1 MEKLL
6 DFLNRMLLKD
16 LKPSQTAGWIPDQF
30 RERLTKLKAEPLMY
44 PARWDYRYE
53 PPLTPAHRYY
63 AALIESDCNRCYNHT
78 YTELR
83 TSGNDL
89 EREYLAHQLLERT
102 LSPLLRES
110 ALALDRIAEGHPD
123 PVRGIADNWQQ
134 PDPVYIYGLMKAALI
149 CLYLNIQELY
159 RDYVREGLMD
169 EAGLRKLYFKE
180 SMPADSLIH
189 PRDQKLQPIV
199 PVAISGAERQ
209 NRSSPEARPDA
220 GHLLSLLLVDEQLF
234 HEIII
239 YLKRY
244 GVIDENNHYIP
255 NRQQNNARCLAVTCD
270 LMVSKKGF
278 FRNSHPELKKKILK
292 EHELLKLLYDFFGH
306 DLRDTGKKL
315 TPGQKDQVRRKL
327 PWLDRLFPASRY

>member
-1 MEKLL
+1 MEKQL
-6 DFLNRMLLKD
+6 DFINRMLLKD

-30 RERLTKLKAEPLMY
+30 RDLLDKLKVVPLMF
-44 PARWDYRYE
+44 PARWEYRYE

-63 AALIESDCNRCYNHT
+63 TALTESDCNRCYNHA
-78 YTELR
+78 YTELHA
-83 TSGNDL
+83 SGSDM
-89 EREYLAHQLLERT
+89 EREYLVHHLLACT

-110 ALALDRIAEGHPD
+110 ALALDRINEGSRD
-123 PVRGIADNWQQ
+123 PVAGIPDHWQQ
-134 PDPVYIYGLMKAALI
+134 PDPVYIYGLMKTALI

-159 RDYVREGLMD
+159 RDYVRDGLMD

-189 PRDQKLQPIV
+189 PRDPKLQPIV
-199 PVAISGAERQ
+199 AVAPSGPNQQSGLNPVNMAEAGTMLRKLLV
-209 NRSSPEARPDA
+209 NEA
-220 GHLLSLLLVDEQLF
+220 LFYEVISLLKE
-234 HEIII
+234 
-239 YLKRY
+239 Y

-278 FRNSHPELKKKILK
+278 FRNSHPELKKKNLK

-306 DLRDTGKKL
+306 DLRDSGKKL
-315 TPGQKDQVRRKL
+315 TAEQKEQVRRKL

>member
-1 MEKLL
+1 MEKQL

-16 LKPSQTAGWIPDQF
+16 LSPSQTAGWIPDQF
-30 RERLTKLKAEPLMY
+30 RELLDKLKVVPLMF
-44 PARWDYRYE
+44 PARWEYRYE

-63 AALIESDCNRCYNHT
+63 AALTDSDCNRCYNHA

-83 TSGNDL
+83 ASGSDM
-89 EREYLAHQLLERT
+89 EREYLAHQLLERR

-123 PVRGIADNWQQ
+123 PVRGIADHWQQ
-134 PDPVYIYGLMKAALI
+134 PDPAYIYGLIKAALI
-149 CLYLNIQELY
+149 CLYLNIQEIY
-159 RDYVREGLMD
+159 SNYIKEGLMD
-169 EAGLRKLYFKE
+169 ETGLRKLYFKE
-180 SMPADSLIH
+180 SMPADSLIC
-189 PRDQKLQPIV
+189 PRAPKLQPIV
-199 PVAISGAERQ
+199 PVAPSGPNQQSGLNPVNMAEAGTMLRKLLV
-209 NRSSPEARPDA
+209 NEA
-220 GHLLSLLLVDEQLF
+220 LFYEVISLLKE
-234 HEIII
+234 
-239 YLKRY
+239 Y

-315 TPGQKDQVRRKL
+315 TPEQEEQVRRKL
-327 PWLDRLFPASRY
+327 PRLDRLFPATRY